1 MTAACVQRPDWTGD
15 AHRNDHR
22 MAMVA
27 EPVDQAV
34 QNSLTPAGGMLRHLA
49 RPSPWLCGAQDDAVD
64 PRAATEDL
72 RGRLPGG
79 RRSAYPAERA
89 VQPLPRRLLLPDE
102 LEVLPCW

>member
-1 MTAACVQRPDWTGD
+1 MTAAGVQRPDWTGD

-22 MAMVA
+22 MTMVA

-34 QNSLTPAGGMLRHLA
+34 QNSLTPAGGMLRHMA

-89 VQPLPRRLLLPDE
+89 VQPLPQRLLLPNE

>member
-1 MTAACVQRPDWTGD
+1 MTPARIQRPDWTGD
-15 AHRNDHR
+15 AHRNDHQ

-34 QNSLTPAGGMLRHLA
+34 QNPLTRAGGMLRYLA
-49 RPSPWLCGAQDDAVD
+49 RPSRWLCGAQDNAVD

-79 RRSAYPAERA
+79 RPSAYLDERA
-89 VQPLPRRLLLPDE
+89 VQPLPPRLLLPDE